1 MNNASMGTIHTN
13 LASSNGLRIGGSPVY
28 PTKHR
33 FKGKIHGFRITGPN
47 GTQLRNLAGSN
58 PAFL

>member
-13 LASSNGLRIGGSPVY
+13 LASSSGLRIGGSPVY

-33 FKGKIHGFRITGPN
+33 FKGKIHGIRITGPN